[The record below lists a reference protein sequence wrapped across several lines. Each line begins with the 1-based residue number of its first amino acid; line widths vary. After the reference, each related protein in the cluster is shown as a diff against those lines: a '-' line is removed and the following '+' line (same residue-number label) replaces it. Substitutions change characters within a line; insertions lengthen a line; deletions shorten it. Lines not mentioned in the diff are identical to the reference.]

1 MDSDESDEV
10 VGGGSGSLGPAR
22 RLPGPM
28 DSDDDSC
35 DVVGDSFAS
44 LDPGAVGR
52 VVLCGVIGRGARR
65 IAQVSNGSKYFARGG
80 RVHPL
85 LKCRSSYVER
95 MLVERGIHIEDG
107 LDDQLLLGIGLF
119 RCFAL
124 LVSQQTQWHSK
135 ECTAMYS
142 ALATKT
148 SEPRFPAAIL
158 VPVVVA
164 AEFSNPIP
172 YRTTDESTWWLLG
185 DWRETLMMDG
195 VTTVFRWWARPH
207 SFREVICVMRE
218 QDGVPGRVGGCVGV
232 CCRDGWRQFALSVSC
247 GRAHRWLTILCR
259 DGHRTITSSSIRRGW
274 SFNGC
279 RLREPSCGRNGLSAC
294 MN

>member
-10 VGGGSGSLGPAR
+10 VGGRSGSLGTAR

-28 DSDDDSC
+28 DSDDDSL
-35 DVVGDSFAS
+35 DVVGDSFGS
-44 LDPGAVGR
+44 LDPGIVGR

-65 IAQVSNGSKYFARGG
+65 IAQVSSGSKYFARGG

-158 VPVVVA
+158 VPMV
-164 AEFSNPIP
+164 
-172 YRTTDESTWWLLG
+172 
-185 DWRETLMMDG
+185 
-195 VTTVFRWWARPH
+195 
-207 SFREVICVMRE
+207 
-218 QDGVPGRVGGCVGV
+218 VGV
-232 CCRDGWRQFALSVSC
+232 EFWFCFEFLVTKEVAPN
-247 GRAHRWLTILCR
+247 
-259 DGHRTITSSSIRRGW
+259 
-274 SFNGC
+274 FY
-279 RLREPSCGRNGLSAC
+279 
-294 MN
+294 

>member
-10 VGGGSGSLGPAR
+10 VGGRSGSLGTAR
-22 RLPGPM
+22 RLLGPM
-28 DSDDDSC
+28 DSDDDSL
-35 DVVGDSFAS
+35 DVVGDSFGS
-44 LDPGAVGR
+44 LDPGIVGR
-52 VVLCGVIGRGARR
+52 VVLCGVIGLGAKR
-65 IAQVSNGSKYFARGG
+65 IAQPTGANRQFAGG
-80 RVHPL
+80 LHPL
-85 LKCRSSYVER
+85 LSCRSSYVER

-185 DWRETLMMDG
+185 DWRKTLMMDG
-195 VTTVFRWWARPH
+195 VTTVFGGLGPSTQFSR
-207 SFREVICVMRE
+207 SDMRY
-218 QDGVPGRVGGCVGV
+218 
-232 CCRDGWRQFALSVSC
+232 A
-247 GRAHRWLTILCR
+247 
-259 DGHRTITSSSIRRGW
+259 
-274 SFNGC
+274 
-279 RLREPSCGRNGLSAC
+279 
-294 MN
+294 